1 MIGHSLGRTETCI
14 GPSTM
19 IGHSLGRMETCFG
32 QSTQGAGIRYQN
44 TFQMQILLV
53 KGLDAKKMK
62 DCRGKQAIL
71 TKRGVLLECEIDWP
85 CGVKGN

>member
-1 MIGHSLGRTETCI
+1 
-14 GPSTM
+14 M

-53 KGLDAKKMK
+53 KGLDAISTRP
-62 DCRGKQAIL
+62 CHGLSGGPYTCSGGPSELGSTRGRPTLSTREK
-71 TKRGVLLECEIDWP
+71 
-85 CGVKGN
+85 